1 MQEAATCKLK
11 IHKTA
16 MPPTIALSVVCAFLV
31 ILARALPSGS
41 LIRVAGI
48 PFAYTDFFAILS
60 GAVGG
65 LGSGILTFVILF
77 IGEFIR
83 IGGDYSLYSVSI
95 YLILVLL
102 SSWLSYIGWFKGA
115 LKIGASCG
123 ILTAVLILCWR
134 VTFTYLMTGS
144 DFVNAFSGLSLGGLI
159 LSALPET
166 AVAVASVS
174 AFFRFAPD
182 KWKMSMGSGWAY
194 VRSMR
199 KPERRWQVMAIR
211 LTTFSMLESLFLCFA
226 AILCAN
232 YFAALSEGEIF
243 GLRYLL
249 FRWRFCLQVGLT
261 MMCTAVPVAFLFNA
275 LIMKYIVYPINA
287 MAFLMER
294 YFSVSERERARALPD
309 LNIRTGDELE
319 QLYHSLQKMVADMG
333 IHVDQLLE
341 QERKTA
347 RLTKEFMLALAKAVD
362 AKDHYTSGHSFRVAK
377 YAKEIARRT
386 GKTPREQEDIYT
398 MGLLHDIGKIGI
410 PKEILNKNAKLTDEE
425 YRQIREHPVLGQEIL
440 KYVEE
445 LPALA
450 TGARWHHERY
460 DGRGYPDGLAGEEI
474 PEEARIICVA
484 DAYDALTSKRSYS
497 GIRPQSEVR
506 AEIARCKG
514 TQFDPAFADI
524 MLQMID
530 DDKNYKM
537 REWTRERSS
546 KSVSVET
553 D

>member
-1 MQEAATCKLK
+1 MQEAATCQLK

-16 MPPTIALSVVCAFLV
+16 MPPTITLSVVCAFLV

-41 LIRVAGI
+41 LIRVEGI

-123 ILTAVLILCWR
+123 ILTGVLVLCWR
-134 VTFTYLMTGS
+134 ITFTYLMTG
-144 DFVNAFSGLSLGGLI
+144 VNAFNVLSLGELI

-166 AVAVASVS
+166 AAAVASVS
-174 AFFRFAPD
+174 AFLRFAPD

-194 VRSMR
+194 VRFMR
-199 KPERRWQVMAIR
+199 KPEHRWQVMAIR

-226 AILCAN
+226 AIFCVN
-232 YFAALSEGEIF
+232 YFAALSEGETF
-243 GLRYLL
+243 TLRYLL
-249 FRWRFCLQVGLT
+249 LRWRFCLQVGLT
-261 MMCTAVPVAFLFNA
+261 MMCTAVPVAFLLNA

-294 YFSVSERERARALPD
+294 YFSVSEQERVRALPD

-333 IHVDQLLE
+333 IHIDQLLE

-377 YAKEIARRT
+377 YAKEIARRM
-386 GKTPREQEDIYT
+386 GKTPKEQEDIYT

-546 KSVSVET
+546 ESVPAET
-553 D
+553 G

>member
-102 SSWLSYIGWFKGA
+102 SLWLSYIGWFKGA

-261 MMCTAVPVAFLFNA
+261 MMSTAVPVAFLFNA

-386 GKTPREQEDIYT
+386 GKTPGEQEDIYT

-440 KYVEE
+440 QYVEE

-546 KSVSVET
+546 ESVPAET
-553 D
+553 G